1 MPSIRVIEDELE
13 FREPPVKIL
22 KNDGHTVTVAADGVE
37 AMKLLDTLRP
47 DFIITD
53 LLMPKMDGIEV
64 IMELS
69 RSGSGVPIIAMC
81 GGRRSVTIQQA
92 VATPLPGSGR

>member
-47 DFIITD
+47 DLIITD

-69 RSGSGVPIIAMC
+69 RSGSG
-81 GGRRSVTIQQA
+81 RRSVTIQQA